1 MCMRLYMRLFIVD
14 VWPLH
19 GIVPNRIQKDIRVGY
34 KLRAFTQ
41 PINYKC
47 KSVSGEVRCLSALLA
62 LFSGNNYSND
72 EFKALARNQTHMV
85 FPSHVERYSATRQSV
100 RFGG

>member
-1 MCMRLYMRLFIVD
+1 MCLCIVD

-19 GIVPNRIQKDIRVGY
+19 AIVLNRIQKDIWVGY

-47 KSVSGEVRCLSALLA
+47 KSVSGEVRCLSALLP

-72 EFKALARNQTHMV
+72 EFKGLAKNQTHMF
-85 FPSHVERYSATRQSV
+85 FPSHVEQYSATRQSV
-100 RFGG
+100 RFVG